1 MSGDVAAVYEEWRN
15 TLVSC
20 AAHVEALI
28 DFGDDELDV
37 IEAASYSQI
46 VQK

>member
-1 MSGDVAAVYEEWRN
+1 MSGDVATVYEEWRS
-15 TLVSC
+15 TLLSC

-37 IEAASYSQI
+37 MEAASYSQV